1 MSPTPHE
8 SEPLHFRSRHR
19 LTHARE
25 FDAVYAAKVR
35 KVRGPL
41 MIFALPN
48 VHMWPR
54 LGLSVSTRVGGAV
67 RRNAWKRLIRE
78 AFRLQQH
85 TLPRQAQGN
94 GYDLIVSVRAA
105 PEQPLWTLP
114 ACMKALAELTTE
126 ADREWR
132 RKDRRD
138 GIDLP
143 PPARPPEP
151 GQQ

>member
-1 MSPTPHE
+1 MSPT
-8 SEPLHFRSRHR
+8 SDQSAPLHFRPRHR

-41 MIFALPN
+41 MLFALPN
-48 VHMWPR
+48 ELAWSR
-54 LGLSVSTRVGGAV
+54 LGLSVSGRVGNAV

-85 TLPRQAQGN
+85 TLPLSASN
-94 GYDLIVSVRAA
+94 TGYDLIISVRAG
-105 PEQPLWTLP
+105 PDQPVWTLP
-114 ACMKALAELTTE
+114 ACIKALAELTIE

-132 RKDRRD
+132 RRDRRTTED
-138 GIDLP
+138 
-143 PPARPPEP
+143 PASPSLH